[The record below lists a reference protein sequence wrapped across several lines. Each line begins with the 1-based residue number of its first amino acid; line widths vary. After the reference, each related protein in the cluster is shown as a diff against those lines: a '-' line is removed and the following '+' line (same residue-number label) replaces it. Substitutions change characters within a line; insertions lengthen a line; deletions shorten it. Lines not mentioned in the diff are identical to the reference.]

1 MKRSIVLF
9 VSSLL
14 LVSGCNSA
22 KKPGDSTFK
31 AAINQYLYT
40 NGKTCIPALHPFP
53 IDIPVARLHDS
64 SGTAAEMAALES
76 AGLLHSND
84 TTAVVHGMLDA
95 LRGSTPPQPV
105 KRYEMTAAG
114 EKYFQQYPTVI
125 GQANGFCYGLK
136 QVDSI
141 VKWDEPVT
149 QGSYSVTRVTYTY
162 KLEQLADWATQP
174 GIQSTFPVVKATL
187 DQAKTDQEIDLHL
200 TNKGWE
206 AGGF

>member
-1 MKRSIVLF
+1 MKRSTVLF

-22 KKPGDSTFK
+22 KRPSDSNFK
-31 AAINQYLYT
+31 IAINQYLAT
-40 NGKTCIPALHPFP
+40 NGKTCVPVLHPFP

-76 AGLLHSND
+76 AGLLHSSD
-84 TTAVVHGMLDA
+84 MTAVVHGMLDA
-95 LRGSTPPQPV
+95 LRGPTPPQPV
-105 KRYEMTAAG
+105 KRYELSAAG
-114 EKYFQQYPTVI
+114 QHYFQQYPTAI
-125 GQANGFCYGLK
+125 GPSNGFCYGQK

-162 KLEQLADWATQP
+162 KLEELADWATQP

-187 DQAKTDQEIDLHL
+187 DQAKTNQEIDLHL

>member
-1 MKRSIVLF
+1 MKRSMAFF
-9 VSSLL
+9 VSCLF
-14 LVSGCNSA
+14 LVFGCNNA
-22 KKPGDSTFK
+22 KKSNDSNFK
-31 AAINQYLYT
+31 VAIDRYLTT
-40 NGKTCIPALHPFP
+40 NGKTCIPVPQSFP
-53 IDIPVARLHDS
+53 IDIPMARLRDS
-64 SGTAAEMAALES
+64 SGTPTEMAALES
-76 AGLLHSND
+76 VGLLQSSN

-95 LRGSTPPQPV
+95 LRGPTPPQPV
-105 KRYEMTAAG
+105 KRYELTATG
-114 EKYFQQYPTVI
+114 QKYFQQYPTAI
-125 GQANGFCYGLK
+125 GQANGVCYGQK

-174 GIQSTFPVVKATL
+174 VIQSTFPVVKTTL
-187 DQAKTDQEIDLHL
+187 AQTKTNQEIDLHL

>member
-1 MKRSIVLF
+1 MVSI
-9 VSSLL
+9 
-14 LVSGCNSA
+14 CNSA
-22 KKPGDSTFK
+22 KNANESNFK
-31 AAINQYLYT
+31 AAINQYLST
-40 NGKTCIPALHPFP
+40 NGKTCVPVLHPFP

-76 AGLLHSND
+76 AGLLHSSN

-95 LRGSTPPQPV
+95 LRGPTPPQPV
-105 KRYEMTAAG
+105 KRYEPTATG
-114 EKYFQQYPTVI
+114 QKYLQQYPTVI
-125 GQANGFCYGLK
+125 GQANGFCYGQK

-162 KLEQLADWATQP
+162 KLEQLADWARRP
-174 GIQSTFPVVKATL
+174 GIQRTFPVIKATL
-187 DQAKTDQEIDLHL
+187 DQAKTNQEIDLHL

>member
-1 MKRSIVLF
+1 
-9 VSSLL
+9 
-14 LVSGCNSA
+14 
-22 KKPGDSTFK
+22 
-31 AAINQYLYT
+31 
-40 NGKTCIPALHPFP
+40 
-53 IDIPVARLHDS
+53 
-64 SGTAAEMAALES
+64 MAALES
-76 AGLLHSND
+76 AGLLRSSD

-95 LRGSTPPQPV
+95 LRGPTPPQPV
-105 KRYEMTAAG
+105 KRYELTVTG
-114 EKYFQQYPTVI
+114 QKYFQQYPTAI
-125 GQANGFCYGLK
+125 GQANGFCYGQK

-149 QGSYSVTRVTYTY
+149 QGSYSVTQVTYTY

-187 DQAKTDQEIDLHL
+187 DQAKTNQEIDLHL